1 MWPRSGAVGD
11 VPGGVLPSAASE
23 CGRVSRDCSLCLGQC
38 SQEPG
43 EWQGGTEGCG
53 NSKGRGQVQ
62 NMLLRKR
69 AGQAAVMGGGERS
82 AGQGL
87 EDWKRARRA
96 SPLDVTFFLVLGIP
110 SSLSPSQIS
119 VDEKAHTELLTV
131 GFCVLAGQ
139 EWSRDFR
146 ETPALPIG
154 TLTGVPQ

>member
-53 NSKGRGQVQ
+53 DGKCRGQGQ

-87 EDWKRARRA
+87 EDAPPEILIGRGLGGRL
-96 SPLDVTFFLVLGIP
+96 PLTSP
-110 SSLSPSQIS
+110 SSLYWGSPPLCPHHKSLWMRKHTRSFGLWDS
-119 VDEKAHTELLTV
+119 VCWRVRNGAV
-131 GFCVLAGQ
+131 ASG
-139 EWSRDFR
+139 R
-146 ETPALPIG
+146 
-154 TLTGVPQ
+154 PQLCP